1 MEIEGYYDN
10 LEIWGRP
17 ERLTPLDIAEKY
29 KNKEIVQM
37 ILDTA
42 YREMIRPGPRNAI
55 AEQTKEVEG
64 RGKRIGSAY
73 VID

>member
-1 MEIEGYYDN
+1 MKICGK
-10 LEIWGRP
+10 P

-29 KNKEIVQM
+29 KHKEIVEM
-37 ILDTA
+37 IPDTA